1 MPKCIF
7 RIVPC
12 RCFAL
17 VKESVASSKG
27 DLLGSVR
34 SGLGLAISPR
44 DGCDGFSEM
53 LLPTLRIYPVFLGG
67 IYSVASISM
76 LGNPPHPPHPSR
88 VGGMEG
94 PVQPQAGHPVALT
107 GLLLAKAQQG
117 RHPKDVK

>member
-17 VKESVASSKG
+17 AKESVASSKG

-44 DGCDGFSEM
+44 DGCDGFSQM
-53 LLPTLRIYPVFLGG
+53 LLPTMRIYRVFLGFM
-67 IYSVASISM
+67 YSVASISM
-76 LGNPPHPPHPSR
+76 SKNPPHPAHPAQ
-88 VGGMEG
+88 VGI
-94 PVQPQAGHPVALT
+94 T
-107 GLLLAKAQQG
+107 SAKVLKRPG
-117 RHPKDVK
+117 